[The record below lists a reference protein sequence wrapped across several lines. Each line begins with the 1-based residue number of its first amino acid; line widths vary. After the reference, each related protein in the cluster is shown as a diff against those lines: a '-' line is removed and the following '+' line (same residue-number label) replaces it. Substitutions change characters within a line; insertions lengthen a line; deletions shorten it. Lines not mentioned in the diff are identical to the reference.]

1 MKTNDTPTA
10 GERTIRVAAIQMTS
24 TAGDKAANLA
34 KAARLVGEA
43 GADLAVLPELFATEF
58 FASTKDPS
66 FFDYAEPT
74 DGEIVTTMAAVARR
88 TDTALVVP
96 FFEYGTG
103 GAFYNSAAMID
114 RDGSVAGVY
123 RKTHIPFTKTFEK
136 YYFAPGDAFPVF
148 DIGLGRVGILIC
160 YDRWFPEA
168 WGRVRD
174 AGAEIVCVPIS
185 SWRHQGGSEAP
196 FWDAMHTMRAR
207 ENLLFVAAAN
217 RTGRED
223 DYDYI
228 GRSQIVS
235 PEGRI
240 LAAADEDGD
249 GALIAEC
256 DLAAVRRERSR
267 WPLLRDRRPE
277 IY

>member
-1 MKTNDTPTA
+1 MKTNDTAPA
-10 GERTIRVAAIQMTS
+10 GDRTFRVAAVQMAS
-24 TAGDKAANLA
+24 QRGDKGANLTT
-34 KAARLVGEA
+34 AARLVGEA

-66 FFDYAEPT
+66 FFDYAEPA

-88 TDTALVVP
+88 TNTALVVP
-96 FFEYGTG
+96 FFEYDPG
-103 GAFYNSAAMID
+103 GAFYNSAAVIE
-114 RDGSVAGVY
+114 RDGSVVGIY

-148 DIGLGRVGILIC
+148 DIGLGRIAVLIC

-196 FWDAMHTMRAR
+196 FWDAMHVMRAR

-217 RTGRED
+217 RIGREE

-235 PEGRI
+235 PDGRI
-240 LAAADEDGD
+240 LAAADEFDEC
-249 GALIAEC
+249 AVITEC